1 MIPSTIL
8 IQAQATVDAGG
19 NLDQGVAIAIA
30 GLLIVFTALILIS
43 LFIASLPR
51 LLLVV
56 ARIWP
61 EVDDAHLEHGHPE
74 SGVPEDGA
82 VLAAIGYVLHTEI
95 QKQLA
100 AERASTTKG

>member
-1 MIPSTIL
+1 MILSPL
-8 IQAQATVDAGG
+8 FIQAQATVDAAA
-19 NLDQGVAIAIA
+19 NLEHGVAIAIA

-51 LLLVV
+51 LLVTV
-56 ARIWP
+56 ARVWP
-61 EVDDAHLEHGHPE
+61 EVDDAHPEHGHPE
-74 SGVPEDGA
+74 SAVPEDA
-82 VLAAIGYVLHTEI
+82 AILAAIGYVLHTEI